1 MQKACRI
8 IVVAFALASLGG
20 CSYFQFPGVFTLE
33 VQQGNIIEQEMIDQL
48 KPGLTKRQVKFIMGS
63 PLVMDTFDQDRWD
76 YIYTLRT
83 RTGERRDER
92 VTVYFK
98 DDKLSHF
105 SGDYR
110 PSTPESE
117 VESESEEA
125 EPASNSSDNE
135 EG

>member
-8 IVVAFALASLGG
+8 IVVALALASLGG

-48 KPGLTKRQVKFIMGS
+48 KPGMTKRQVKFVMGS
-63 PLVMDTFDQDRWD
+63 ALIMDTFDQDRWD
-76 YIYTLRT
+76 YVYTIRT
-83 RTGERRDER
+83 RSGERRDER
-92 VTVYFK
+92 MTIYFK

-110 PSTPESE
+110 PSAPESE
-117 VESESEEA
+117 AA
-125 EPASNSSDNE
+125 EPVTDASDSEAS
-135 EG
+135 

>member
-8 IVVAFALASLGG
+8 IVVALALASLGG
-20 CSYFQFPGVFTLE
+20 CSYFQFPGVYTLE

-48 KPGLTKRQVKFIMGS
+48 KPGMTKRQVKFVMGS
-63 PLVMDTFDQDRWD
+63 ALIMDTFDQDRWD
-76 YIYTLRT
+76 YVYTIRT

-92 VTVYFK
+92 MTIYFK

-117 VESESEEA
+117 AA
-125 EPASNSSDNE
+125 EPASDSSDKE
-135 EG
+135 ES

>member
-8 IVVAFALASLGG
+8 IVVALALASLGG

-48 KPGLTKRQVKFIMGS
+48 KPGMTKRQVKFVMGS
-63 PLVMDTFDQDRWD
+63 PLIMDTFDQDRWD
-76 YIYTLRT
+76 YVYTIRT

-92 VTVYFK
+92 MTIYFK

-110 PSTPESE
+110 PSAPESE
-117 VESESEEA
+117 AA
-125 EPASNSSDNE
+125 EPVTDSSDNE
-135 EG
+135 ES

>member
-8 IVVAFALASLGG
+8 IVVALALASLGG

-48 KPGLTKRQVKFIMGS
+48 KPGMTKRQVKFVMGS
-63 PLVMDTFDQDRWD
+63 ALIMDTFDQDRWD
-76 YIYTLRT
+76 YVYTIRT
-83 RTGERRDER
+83 RSGERRDER
-92 VTVYFK
+92 MTIYFK

-117 VESESEEA
+117 AAASASDKEE
-125 EPASNSSDNE
+125 N
-135 EG
+135 